1 MMKKK
6 FSMAALK
13 AMAMIL
19 IMVTGATADVDI
31 TDTRGRQIHFDAPPV
46 RAVSIVPSTT
56 EVICNLG
63 AADALAGVT
72 YHSALPRQ
80 KNDKPIVGGFS
91 SPDIEKIKALHPDV
105 VFVSSFQQK
114 TIDKLE
120 TLGIKTVCLDIT
132 SYDQGMKNIEIL
144 ADIFNKAHQG
154 KEILSAIEGDLAVI
168 AAKLDKLKGKE
179 RKRVFRLMGRDTV
192 MTPTADAFL
201 NQLVIRAG
209 GIPMAPAGDGMVT
222 EVSLEQW
229 QQFNPQLI
237 YGCGDDKKAAEK
249 YFDQD
254 GWKDVDAVKNH
265 NILYFPCELTCRVS
279 SYTGYFVQWL
289 AASIYNEEFSQPDNQ
304 VFPDEI
310 LKTEP
315 IPIPLDLVKE
325 SQRVTSRLADF
336 KQKTLVIDFKTP
348 QAVLSTLE
356 GFKTGI
362 TTVANHYLPPPAW
375 NMAHTTDMDKV
386 TARILTTVKRDPST
400 SALLMT
406 GANMD
411 HLTVTEK
418 KYKEMRVTA
427 VITAG
432 VSSNAQRAS
441 RSTGFYYDPG
451 TINII
456 IMTNRKLSPR
466 AMTRAIICVTEGKSA
481 AMADLDIRSTD
492 DPLHLQATGTG
503 TDNIIVVQGDGAPI
517 KGAGGHTKLGEL
529 IAKAVYDGVKQ
540 AVFLQNGIAAHRNVF
555 QRLEERHISLH
566 TLARSSD
573 CQCSETKDSTMA
585 SELERLLLM
594 PEYAGVVEQAFA
606 LCDAMERG
614 QVGDISAF
622 SSLVLGLARD
632 IAQAP
637 IDVLT
642 DFSSTR
648 FLPKPLELT
657 FNALMTGV
665 ATLHDLAP
673 GPDEKEDNSKDEAIT
688 ANELTD
694 DKAAVTEANTK
705 TSAKASMKAGAKAE
719 QKMSTNALPHE
730 SSPKTMPQRIISLGP
745 VLTKTIYLLGA
756 GDRLLADT
764 TYCDDPP
771 NTPPKEKIGS
781 LIQVNVEKIISLK
794 PDLVLASQFTK
805 EKQIKVL
812 RQFDITVVPF
822 KNPKTFEEICANTLR
837 LGQLIG
843 ATDKAEKIIATAR
856 AEVTKVQELIAD
868 LPPKRVFIQIGIKP
882 LHTANE
888 ETFVNEFIRFSG
900 GINIAAHENSGVYS
914 REKVVKENPDVILIS
929 TMGSSKSASITE
941 KQQWMVFG
949 TMRAVQHNAIHLLD
963 SEIICSPT
971 PLIFARGV
979 REITRLLHPS
989 LDLKG

>member
-1 MMKKK
+1 MTKKISIL
-6 FSMAALK
+6 FPQLMT
-13 AMAMIL
+13 MVL
-19 IMVTGATADVDI
+19 IMVATASAGIDI
-31 TDTRGRQIHFDAPPV
+31 TDTRGKQIHFDAPPV
-46 RAVSIVPSTT
+46 HAVSIVPSTT

-154 KEILSAIEGDLAVI
+154 KELLSAIESDLAVI
-168 AAKLDKLKGKE
+168 AAKLNALKGKE

-192 MTPTADAFL
+192 MTPTANAFL

-209 GIPMAPAGDGMVT
+209 GIPMAPEGDGMVT

-237 YGCGDDKKAAEK
+237 FGCGDDKRAAEK

-265 NILYFPCELTCRVS
+265 NIFYFPCELTCRVS

-289 AASIYNEEFSQPDNQ
+289 AASIYNEEFFQPDNQ

-310 LKTEP
+310 LKTED
-315 IPIPLDLVKE
+315 IPIPLNLINK

-336 KQKTLVIDFKTP
+336 KQKTLVIDFKSP

-356 GFKTGI
+356 GYKTGI

-386 TARILTTVKRDPST
+386 TTRILTTVKRDPST
-400 SALLMT
+400 SAMLMT

-418 KYKEMRVTA
+418 KYKEMCVTA

-432 VSSNAQRAS
+432 VCSNAQRAS

-466 AMTRAIICVTEGKSA
+466 AMSRAIICVTEGKSA
-481 AMADLDIRSTD
+481 AMADLDIRSAD

-503 TDNIIVVQGDGAPI
+503 TDNIVVVQGDGAPI
-517 KGAGGHTKLGEL
+517 EGAGGHTKLGEL

-555 QRLEERHISLH
+555 QRLEERHISIH
-566 TLARSSD
+566 TLAKSSD
-573 CQCSETKDSTMA
+573 CQCSKTKDSTMA
-585 SELERLLLM
+585 SELELLLLM
-594 PEYAGVVEQAFA
+594 PEYAGVLEQAFA

-614 QVGDISAF
+614 QMGDISAF
-622 SSLVLGLARD
+622 SSLALRLAQN
-632 IAQAP
+632 IAKAP

-642 DFSSTR
+642 DFSSTK

-657 FNALMTGV
+657 FNALMTGIT
-665 ATLHDLAP
+665 TLHDLAP
-673 GPDEKEDNSKDEAIT
+673 GPDEKEDNSKDET
-688 ANELTD
+688 VMANELTD

-719 QKMSTNALPHE
+719 QKVSTNALPHE
-730 SSPKTMPQRIISLGP
+730 LSQKTMPQRIISLGP
-745 VLTKTIYLLGA
+745 VLTKTLYLLGA

-764 TYCDDPP
+764 IYCEDPP
-771 NTPPKEKIGS
+771 GAEPKEKIGS
-781 LIQVNVEKIISLK
+781 LIQVNVEKIISMK

-805 EKQIKVL
+805 EKQIQIL
-812 RQFDITVVPF
+812 RQFNIPVEPF
-822 KNPKTFEEICANTLR
+822 KNPKTFEEICANTQR
-837 LGQLIG
+837 LGRLIG
-843 ATDKAEKIIATAR
+843 ASDKAEKIITMAR
-856 AEVTKVQELIAD
+856 AEVAKVQDLIED
-868 LPPKRVFIQIGIKP
+868 MPSKKVFIQIGIKP

-929 TMGSSKSASITE
+929 TMGSSKSAGITE
-941 KQQWMVFG
+941 KQQWMLFG
-949 TMRAVQHNAIHLLD
+949 TMKAVQNNAIHLLD

>member
-1 MMKKK
+1 MTMV
-6 FSMAALK
+6 
-13 AMAMIL
+13 L
-19 IMVTGATADVDI
+19 IMVATAAAGINI
-31 TDTRGRQIHFDAPPV
+31 TDTRGKQIHFDAPPV
-46 RAVSIVPSTT
+46 HAVSIVPSTT

-72 YHSALPRQ
+72 YHSTLPRQ
-80 KNDKPIVGGFS
+80 KNDRPIVGGFS
-91 SPDIEKIKALHPDV
+91 SPNIERIKALHPDV

-114 TIDKLE
+114 IIDKLE
-120 TLGIKTVCLDIT
+120 ILGIKTVCLDIT

-144 ADIFNKAHQG
+144 ADIFNKSHQG
-154 KEILSAIEGDLAVI
+154 KKILSAIESDLAAI
-168 AAKLDKLKGKE
+168 AAKLDALKGKE

-192 MTPTADAFL
+192 MTPTANSFL

-209 GIPMAPAGDGMVT
+209 GTPMAPEGKGMVT

-237 YGCGDDKKAAEK
+237 YGCGDDKKAAEN

-254 GWKDVDAVKNH
+254 GWKDVDAVKNN

-289 AASIYNEEFSQPDNQ
+289 AASIYNEEFFQPDNQ
-304 VFPDEI
+304 VFPDEL

-325 SQRVTSRLADF
+325 SQRVTTRLADF
-336 KQKTLVIDFKTP
+336 KQKTLIIDFKTP

-356 GFKTGI
+356 GYKTGI

-386 TARILTTVKRDPST
+386 TSRILTTVKRDPAT

-432 VSSNAQRAS
+432 VCSNAQRAS

-466 AMTRAIICVTEGKSA
+466 AMSRAIICVTEGKSA
-481 AMADLDIRSTD
+481 AMADLDIRSSD

-503 TDNIIVVQGDGAPI
+503 TDNIIVVQGDGVPI
-517 KGAGGHTKLGEL
+517 EGAGGHTKLGEL

-555 QRLEERHISLH
+555 QRLQERGISLH
-566 TLARSSD
+566 TLAKSSD
-573 CQCSETKDSTMA
+573 CQCSKAKDSTMA
-585 SELERLLLM
+585 SELERLLLI

-614 QVGDISAF
+614 QVEDISAF
-622 SSLVLGLARD
+622 SSLILDLAQD
-632 IAQAP
+632 IAKAP

-642 DFSSTR
+642 DFSSTK
-648 FLPKPLELT
+648 FLPEPLELT
-657 FNALMTGV
+657 FNALMTGI

-673 GPDEKEDNSKDEAIT
+673 GPDEKEDNSKDETVT

-694 DKAAVTEANTK
+694 DKAPTTEANTK
-705 TSAKASMKAGAKAE
+705 TSAKASTKAGAKAD
-719 QKMSTNALPHE
+719 QKVSTKALPHE
-730 SSPKTMPQRIISLGP
+730 LYPKTMPQRIISLGP

-771 NTPPKEKIGS
+771 NTQPKEKIGS

-805 EKQIKVL
+805 EKQIQVL

-822 KNPKTFEEICANTLR
+822 KNPKTFEEICTNTRR

-843 ATDKAEKIIATAR
+843 AVDKAEEIISKAR
-856 AEVTKVQELIAD
+856 AEVAKVQKLIAD
-868 LPPKRVFIQIGIKP
+868 LPPKKVFIQIGIKP

-929 TMGSSKSASITE
+929 TMGSSKSAGITE
-941 KQQWMVFG
+941 KQQWMSFG
-949 TMRAVQHNAIHLLD
+949 TMGAVQHNAIHLLD

-989 LDLKG
+989 LDFKG